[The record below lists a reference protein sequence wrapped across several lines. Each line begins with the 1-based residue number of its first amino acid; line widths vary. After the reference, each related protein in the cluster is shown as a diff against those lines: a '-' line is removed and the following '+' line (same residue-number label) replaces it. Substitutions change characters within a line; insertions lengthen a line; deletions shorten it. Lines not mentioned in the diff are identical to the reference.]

1 MHIPLNEQHSCLS
14 PAEPCGLACRYRL
27 SGTATCALVAASS
40 PRGLAEIAKMMGAP
54 VRLVEMAEASGLERW
69 RKGMKAAGVRFPA
82 TKPRSEEDERR
93 EAYGQLSV
101 MLSRTLDVPAHGPC
115 RRLTA
120 EEIRT
125 AYPGAKLSR
134 RGG

>member
-1 MHIPLNEQHSCLS
+1 
-14 PAEPCGLACRYRL
+14 
-27 SGTATCALVAASS
+27 
-40 PRGLAEIAKMMGAP
+40 MMGAP

-101 MLSRTLDVPAHGPC
+101 MLSRTLDVPAHGPG
-115 RRLTA
+115 RRLT
-120 EEIRT
+120 ETEIRA
-125 AYPGAKLSR
+125 AYPGVKISTKGR
-134 RGG
+134 T